1 MKTKT
6 ELPYIIGMNFYIILI
21 VFVVTLLGCKTFERY
36 DENRKIKQEVEEILN
51 TPNLK

>member
-21 VFVVTLLGCKTFERY
+21 VFVLTLLGCKAFERY
-36 DENRKIKQEVEEILN
+36 DENRKVKQEVEEIFD
-51 TPNLK
+51 TPKLK

>member
-21 VFVVTLLGCKTFERY
+21 VFVVTLLGCKTFEKY
-36 DENRKIKQEVEEILN
+36 DENRKIKQEVEAIFK
-51 TPNLK
+51 TPKLK